1 MFKNPFQHK
10 PTRDELK
17 QMTTGK
23 TAQERKEIYRELG
36 VSPSGVIDGVYN
48 ETNLP
53 EDGVYNDA
61 NRDWDADA

>member
-1 MFKNPFQHK
+1 MFKNLFQHR
-10 PTRDELK
+10 PNQDELK

-48 ETNLP
+48 DTNLP
-53 EDGVYNDA
+53 VDGEYNDA
-61 NRDWDADA
+61 DRDWDVDA